1 MPLPDRKNLN
11 PWRNSRFQVEH
22 ILSKI
27 LNGSGRVALSP
38 KVRSPST
45 PKNSCAN
52 RIARIFQI
60 SLQTRII
67 DNTRIKWYTLHY
79 INLNISILMR
89 SNSDRFLSFFFLIHF
104 SQTVEHR
111 RIKDRLIFNSISF
124 HRFQQIRTDR
134 TLQTNVICQK
144 HIVRKI
150 VPFLFLYIPLY
161 DRNLLKKKKK
171 KKVKL
176 RGK

>member
-89 SNSDRFLSFFFLIHF
+89 SNSDWFLSFFFLIHF

-111 RIKDRLIFNSISF
+111 RIKGRLIFNFISSTLSTNKDGPYTSNKCDLSEAYRSKNCSIFIFIYPST
-124 HRFQQIRTDR
+124 R
-134 TLQTNVICQK
+134 
-144 HIVRKI
+144 
-150 VPFLFLYIPLY
+150 
-161 DRNLLKKKKK
+161 
-171 KKVKL
+171 
-176 RGK
+176 